1 MRNVMSI
8 RNWKSASFMVASATV
23 VTVLLLLM
31 LTGGDTA
38 RVQAQTPDDET
49 PKYANM
55 DALLNEIVEQHEMG
69 AFTASAAGASAS
81 ASSGGSVGVIFLTE
95 SDETEGV
102 REFLEENGA
111 SPGPAFEGFVGADV
125 PVSLLASASEQDG
138 VSWMQA
144 DIPPRVAQTEGP
156 PTATGEHGEDVW
168 HAAGLR
174 GEGVKIGVISH
185 GFEGFQSSM
194 EAEKLPASVE
204 ARCYSRYGLYSTDI
218 ANCVGRYSEVEVGL
232 GTVTT
237 EAVYSIAPD
246 ATYYVASVHSSID
259 LFAAVRW
266 MVESEVDVIESS
278 VLWSWSG
285 PGDGTSPLPLSALN
299 TVDDAIEGGAVWVAP
314 AGNDGKATW
323 FGDVSLVED
332 DDGRQ
337 FHNFDAEGE
346 DECNGVEIESG
357 TFYYALLR
365 WEGEWGENA
374 DDTDLNMY
382 LVDEESSTTI
392 RRSFHRYWDRNNRL
406 PLEYLYFYNYG
417 REDGTYCLRV
427 ELNEGDAPDW
437 IQLQSFYGE
446 ELEHHTFHGSIASPS
461 ESANPGLLSVGA
473 ASLEDPN
480 VIWELSSRGPAP
492 DGRLKPELVGAQ
504 HEGEAELHGLEAEE
518 GDDEYVP
525 GTGHEAADVAGL
537 AALVK
542 QRFPEFGP
550 EEIAGYL
557 KDTAQDRGEPGPDN
571 TWGHGYAY
579 LPATDAADPPDPDV
593 CIQRIYGDQTIEG
606 VWDNTCLS
614 ENRSDDE
621 EGPGEG
627 EYYARYYT
635 ISVGVNKRVTIDL
648 SSEQDTYLYL
658 REGDGKNGAVEA
670 FNDDVR
676 QYFNLNSRVVVD
688 NLESGDYTIEA
699 TTYHPETGGEFTL
712 TIETT
717 DAGEESEPVPE
728 PAPSPSARGPFSEFS
743 RGTDHVCALRPNGRL
758 ACWGDDD
765 YGQSSPP
772 SGEFTAISSGESGSC
787 AVRDDGAAICW
798 GSFDVSPSSD
808 DTAAG
813 PYTDIS
819 RGSDHACALDSGGAI
834 TCWGSDR
841 RGQATPP
848 SGEYSAIGSHEGGSC
863 ALRDDDALVC
873 WGGVEVSP

>member
-1 MRNVMSI
+1 MRSVMSI
-8 RNWKSASFMVASATV
+8 RNWKSALFVVASATV
-23 VTVLLLLM
+23 VTVLMLLM
-31 LTGGDTA
+31 LTGGDPA

-55 DALLNEIVEQHEMG
+55 DAMLNEIVEQHEMG
-69 AFTASAAGASAS
+69 AFTASAAGASGS
-81 ASSGGSVGVIFLTE
+81 TSSGGSIGVIFLTE

-102 REFLEENGA
+102 REFLAENGA
-111 SPGPAFEGFVGADV
+111 SPGPAFDGFVGADV

-138 VSWMQA
+138 VEWMQA

-156 PTATGEHGEDVW
+156 PTAAEDHGADVW

-185 GFEGFQSSM
+185 GFEGFQSSI

-218 ANCVGRYSEVEVGL
+218 SNCVGRYSADDVGP
-232 GTVTT
+232 GTVIT

-246 ATYYVASVHSSID
+246 ATYYIASVHSSID
-259 LFAAVRW
+259 LFAATRW
-266 MVESEVDVIESS
+266 MVENEVDVIESS

-299 TVDDAIEGGAVWVAP
+299 TVDDAIAGGAVWVSP

-323 FGDVSLVED
+323 FGAGSFTEGA
-332 DDGRQ
+332 DGRK
-337 FHNFDAEGE
+337 FHYFDAE

-365 WEGEWGENA
+365 WEGEWGEDA
-374 DDTDLNMY
+374 DDTNLNMY
-382 LVDEESSTTI
+382 LVDEETSTTI

-417 REDGTYCLRV
+417 SEDGIYCLRV

-446 ELEHHTFHGSIASPS
+446 VLEHHTFHGSIASPS

-504 HEGEAELHGLEAEE
+504 HESEAALHGLEAEE

-525 GTGHEAADVAGL
+525 GTSHEAADVAGL

-542 QRFPEFGP
+542 QRFPEYGP
-550 EEIAGYL
+550 EEIAEYL
-557 KDTAQDRGEPGPDN
+557 KSNAQDRGEPGPDN
-571 TWGHGYAY
+571 TWGYGYAY
-579 LPATDAADPPDPDV
+579 LPASDV
-593 CIQRIYGDQTIEG
+593 EHCIASIEEEDQAIEG
-606 VWDNTCLS
+606 TWDEYCLS
-614 ENRSDDE
+614 ENRPNDGI
-621 EGPGEG
+621 GPGSG
-627 EYYARYYT
+627 DYYARFYT
-635 ISVGVNKRVTIDL
+635 VTLGANKKIEVSL
-648 SSEQDTYLYL
+648 SSEEDTYLYL
-658 REGDGKNGAVEA
+658 MRGAGKDGTIETL
-670 FNDDVR
+670 NDDIAPRV
-676 QYFNLNSRVVVD
+676 NLNSRIEFE
-688 NLESGDYTIEA
+688 NSEAGEFTIEA
-699 TTYHPETGGEFTL
+699 TTYGRETSGEFTL
-712 TIETT
+712 AIEITNIG
-717 DAGEESEPVPE
+717 GEPE
-728 PAPSPSARGPFSEFS
+728 PEPQPTPSASGPFIDFS
-743 RGTDHVCALRPNGRL
+743 RGTDHVCALSTSGVIY
-758 ACWGDDD
+758 CWGDDYD
-765 YGQSSPP
+765 QADTP
-772 SGEFTAISSGESGSC
+772 SGQFSALSSGEGGSC
-787 AVRDDGAAICW
+787 ALRDDGAALCW

-808 DTAAG
+808 HSASG
-813 PYTDIS
+813 PFTDIS
-819 RGSDHACALDSGGAI
+819 RGSDHACALDSDGAI
-834 TCWGSDR
+834 TCWGDNDH
-841 RGQATPP
+841 GQASPP
-848 SGEYSAIGSHEGGSC
+848 PGEFSAIGSHEGGSC
-863 ALRDDDALVC
+863 ALRNDDALVC